1 MPCENGCPACPSLS
15 RLVRDEGREGKRK
28 KPVLAVT
35 FLRSD
40 ASCSLHKPAPPDA
53 DWHLLQSALWDLSFI
68 FYGSFSS
75 LPLPLL
81 DSGAGESLSRSGV
94 KAGRWKF
101 RLLMC
106 LSGGVSSS
114 VPPTKGRFVWPLC
127 GLTLAGYRNLF
138 CEGCERSCVMARE
151 EVWGIF
157 SLSP

>member
-1 MPCENGCPACPSLS
+1 MGTWVVWSRFRVPVSNRTSHDTDQEWTAHDAMWERVSGLSVLIEVSQRRGQGGEEKEACP
-15 RLVRDEGREGKRK
+15 RCDV
-28 KPVLAVT
+28 PA
-35 FLRSD
+35 LRC
-40 ASCSLHKPAPPDA
+40 CSLHKPAPPDA

-106 LSGGVSSS
+106 LPGGVFIKC
-114 VPPTKGRFVWPLC
+114 PTDEW
-127 GLTLAGYRNLF
+127 
-138 CEGCERSCVMARE
+138 
-151 EVWGIF
+151 
-157 SLSP
+157 